1 MAEEEPV
8 VAEADLTDAA
18 LKDLAA
24 AAQQADDTK
33 TAAPADAAKPAAQP
47 AQQQPEWSYVP
58 GDRVLVRSMRNGGPH
73 SATIET
79 P

>member
-1 MAEEEPV
+1 MAEEPV

-24 AAQQADDTK
+24 AQQADAAK

>member
-24 AAQQADDTK
+24 QADQ
-33 TAAPADAAKPAAQP
+33 AAKPAAPP
-47 AQQQPEWSYVP
+47 AQRRPAQLQPEWSYAP

>member
-24 AAQQADDTK
+24 AQQADDAK

-47 AQQQPEWSYVP
+47 AQQQTEWSYVP

>member
-24 AAQQADDTK
+24 QADAKTK
-33 TAAPADAAKPAAQP
+33 ADAAKPAAPP
-47 AQQQPEWSYVP
+47 AQRRQAQLQPEWSYAP

>member
-1 MAEEEPV
+1 M

-24 AAQQADDTK
+24 AQADDAK
-33 TAAPADAAKPAAQP
+33 TAAPADAAQPAAPP